1 MNFAFIWSNIQAAPV
16 YGVYNSQ
23 LIRYSRACGSY
34 QDFLDRVLLL
44 TKNLLNQGY
53 LFVKWSHYLESFA
66 VATMTWL
73 IVMEYLCHKWPRICS
88 TSRSFPHS
96 WLITGFVVILTRR
109 VPLVENLSSP
119 PVFSEVRVTRFLVL
133 CVCFVDR
140 CLSLRPFSFGHCVVC
155 PSSIYGFWLPPFGF
169 FKPFLQ

>member
-1 MNFAFIWSNIQAAPV
+1 MCLIPWKEEVKSEILRQINDFNFPIVNFPFIWSNIQAAPV
-16 YGVYNSQ
+16 YGVYISQ

-53 LFVKWSHYLESFA
+53 LFVKWSHYFQSFA

-88 TSRSFPHS
+88 TSRPFPHS
-96 WLITGFVVILTRR
+96 WLITGFVIILTRR
-109 VPLVENLSSP
+109 VPLEP
-119 PVFSEVRVTRFLVL
+119 EFTP
-133 CVCFVDR
+133 
-140 CLSLRPFSFGHCVVC
+140 
-155 PSSIYGFWLPPFGF
+155 GF
-169 FKPFLQ
+169 